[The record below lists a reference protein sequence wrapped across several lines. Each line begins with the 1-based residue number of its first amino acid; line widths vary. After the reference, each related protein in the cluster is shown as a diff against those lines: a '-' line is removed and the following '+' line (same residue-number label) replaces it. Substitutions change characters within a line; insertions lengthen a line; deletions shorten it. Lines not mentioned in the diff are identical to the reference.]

1 MARFQFEA
9 KDRGGTVYRDQI
21 EATDARHAH
30 QILGAR
36 NLFVIR
42 LHEEGSAREAKA
54 AAPVRRERVKDRV
67 SELPISRAWQNRS
80 RRKAVGPKTEQLCQL
95 LRAGMRLSEVL
106 GVMARRSSD
115 PGWQVVFDDLRLGVV
130 SGKSL
135 SDSMASHPELFGS
148 LYRAMVGAG
157 EASGHLIEVLER
169 LAIYLQK
176 RDALQQKVMGA
187 LLLPAITV
195 LGGIGTVIFF
205 MVVMLPKISGMFK
218 DMGQTLPLPTQIL
231 VWISEW
237 LIRFGWT
244 LPILFAVF
252 WMLARAWLKVP
263 SNRLNW
269 DDRRLRL
276 PIVGRL
282 LLLSETSRFTQT
294 LATLLGGGITLVE
307 ALQVAESTFDNTALK
322 VGVHSA
328 RMQVRDGKTLNE
340 SLSGQNLFPELMLD
354 MLAVGER
361 TGDLAGSLKHTADSY
376 ERDLDRAVQTFTALM
391 GPALTILMALFVGA
405 IVLSV
410 LLAVMDLTSGIT
422 KTGS

>member
-1 MARFQFEA
+1 MAWFEFEA
-9 KDRGGTVYRDQI
+9 KDRSGAIYRDRL
-21 EATDARHAH
+21 EANDTRHAH
-30 QILGAR
+30 QILAMKS
-36 NLFVIR
+36 LFVVR
-42 LHEEGSAREAKA
+42 LNEEGSSREPIIAI
-54 AAPVRRERVKDRV
+54 PRSERMKDRV
-67 SELPISRAWQNRS
+67 SNFEISRFWQNRA
-80 RRKAVGPKTEQLCQL
+80 RRKSLGVKTEQICQL

-106 GVMARRSSD
+106 GIMARRSSD
-115 PGWQVVFDDLRLGVV
+115 PAWQAIFDDLRLGVV

-135 SDSMASHPELFGS
+135 SDSMAIHPELFGS

-157 EASGHLIEVLER
+157 EASGHLMEVLER

-176 RDALQQKVMGA
+176 RDALQQKVTGA
-187 LLLPAITV
+187 LLLPSITV
-195 LGGIGTVIFF
+195 LGGVGTVIFF

-237 LIRFGWT
+237 LIHYGWT
-244 LPILFAVF
+244 LPVIAAVF
-252 WMLARAWLKVP
+252 WMLSRAWLKVP

-269 DDRRLRL
+269 DDRRLHL
-276 PIVGRL
+276 PIVGKL

-307 ALQVAESTFDNTALK
+307 ALQVAESTFENAALK
-322 VGVHSA
+322 VGIHSA
-328 RMQVRDGKTLNE
+328 RMQVRDGTSLNE
-340 SLSGQNLFPELMLD
+340 ALGSQGLFPELMLD

-361 TGDLAGSLKHTADSY
+361 TGDLAGALKHTADAY

-391 GPALTILMALFVGA
+391 GPALTILMAMFVGA

-410 LLAVMDLTSGIT
+410 LMAVMDLTSGIS
-422 KTGS
+422 KSAS